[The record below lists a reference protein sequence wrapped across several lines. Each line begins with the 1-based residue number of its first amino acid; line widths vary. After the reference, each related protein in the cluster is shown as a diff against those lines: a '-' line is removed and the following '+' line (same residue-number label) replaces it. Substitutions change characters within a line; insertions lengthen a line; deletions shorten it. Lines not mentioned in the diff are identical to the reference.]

1 MSLHHLA
8 EQVRAAGRK
17 NDKVLVH
24 MTPNEVNGLQALAL
38 AHGGSLTI
46 NPHTGLPEA
55 DFLDAILP
63 MAAGF
68 LLAPLTA
75 GTSLAF
81 LGATP
86 LASALTVGAVSGLAT
101 GSLEKGLMAGLGA
114 YGGAG
119 LGAGLSGGT
128 AASTA
133 GKTITGAP
141 AVGSSTVSAAP
152 TPSLFGGTNIGGNV
166 DMGFKALSTP
176 TPALTPTNTLAA
188 NFQLPSNAV
197 RASTNYMAPNAQ
209 AGLFSTPNPTPL
221 ANQMEFS
228 RAVANAPVSVPT
240 TAAAPTSSSMFSNYS
255 MPNSFGEFYDKLPT
269 GTLPALAV
277 TGMHAMNSKKPGL
290 GALPV
295 GDSYERPYEY
305 SVEQDPEAYIDDG
318 STRERAYFKEPRF
331 KALPIRKVADGG
343 LMDEPAGNVERMS
356 EGNVVEMQRQE
367 DNIPRYAFGGSAAF
381 AKAKAEE
388 PSTNVSYTY
397 DPATMQYTQTTT
409 APPPS
414 TNNQMT
420 GNPLIDGM
428 FGLAPYM
435 RGASM
440 AQGGGGGVNPRA
452 GGGKGSLMGLMARQA
467 PTPQP
472 TVTTQT
478 MGGMSTPYVPQ
489 GMNASAPM
497 FANSNITPNINIPEQ
512 KTPEEQL
519 GLQSFYQNMEKQLAA
534 KGAQIMSQNMA
545 GGGVTGY
552 AGGGSPSN
560 TQPDVFKEM
569 EAQGINPFLGSI
581 PLFMKMIGG
590 NVPDSLMPP
599 SMRQSQAQN
608 YTYNPNSL
616 EFQNLGTGE
625 VSNGIAAAKGYADGG
640 YTLGGYSD
648 GGRLLKGPGDG
659 VSDSIP
665 AVIGDR
671 QPARLADGEFVVPA
685 RIVSEL
691 GNGSTE
697 AGAKKLYAMMNRVQN
712 ARKKS
717 IGKGKVAV
725 NSKAEKLLPA

>member
-119 LGAGLSGGT
+119 LGAGLSAGTT
-128 AASTA
+128 AAGTTVS
-133 GKTITGAP
+133 GAP
-141 AVGSSTVSAAP
+141 AVGTGTGLKAVP
-152 TPSLFGGTNIGGNV
+152 TDLFGGGLQGGAHSSLSSNTLGLK
-166 DMGFKALSTP
+166 GFSPTLSTSAT
-176 TPALTPTNTLAA
+176 TPFVPAPSVSNIIGNSTAAQNALTNPVSA
-188 NFQLPSNAV
+188 NSQ
-197 RASTNYMAPNAQ
+197 Y
-209 AGLFSTPNPTPL
+209 GLFSNGV
-221 ANQMEFS
+221 N
-228 RAVANAPVSVPT
+228 PVSVQEQVALSK
-240 TAAAPTSSSMFSNYS
+240 AAAAQVPTNVVTNAAPGSTSMFSNYS

-343 LMDEPAGNVERMS
+343 LMDDNVGNVERMS

-367 DNIPRYAFGGSAAF
+367 DNIPRYGLGGSLSATAT
-381 AKAKAEE
+381 AKAPE
-388 PSTNVSYTY
+388 PTVSYSY
-397 DPATMQYTQTTT
+397 DPATMQYTSTTT
-409 APPPS
+409 TPAPTKQVTPTGIGLKGGAIPS
-414 TNNQMT
+414 
-420 GNPLIDGM
+420 
-428 FGLAPYM
+428 
-435 RGASM
+435 
-440 AQGGGGGVNPRA
+440 A
-452 GGGKGSLMGLMARQA
+452 GGGKGGVMSQLQKQMQPA
-467 PTPQP
+467 PQP

-478 MGGMSTPYVPQ
+478 SGGISTPYVPQ
-489 GMNASAPM
+489 GMNANAPM
-497 FANSNITPNINIPEQ
+497 FANSNIAPNINIPEQ
-512 KTPEEQL
+512 QTPEQQL
-519 GLQSFYQNMEKQLAA
+519 GLQGFYQNMEKQLAA

-545 GGGVTGY
+545 GGGMADAY
-552 AGGGSPSN
+552 
-560 TQPDVFKEM
+560 
-569 EAQGINPFLGSI
+569 
-581 PLFMKMIGG
+581 
-590 NVPDSLMPP
+590 
-599 SMRQSQAQN
+599 
-608 YTYNPNSL
+608 
-616 EFQNLGTGE
+616 
-625 VSNGIAAAKGYADGG
+625 YADGG

>member
-119 LGAGLSGGT
+119 LGAGLSAGTT
-128 AASTA
+128 AAGTTA
-133 GKTITGAP
+133 TGAP
-141 AVGSSTVSAAP
+141 AVGTASLKAAP
-152 TPSLFGGTNIGGNV
+152 TDLFGGGLQGGAHSSLSSNTLGLK
-166 DMGFKALSTP
+166 GFSPTLSTSAT
-176 TPALTPTNTLAA
+176 TPFVPAPSAA
-188 NFQLPSNAV
+188 SIIGNSPVVQ
-197 RASTNYMAPNAQ
+197 AS
-209 AGLFSTPNPTPL
+209 
-221 ANQMEFS
+221 QM
-228 RAVANAPVSVPT
+228 APVSSIQQNALFNSVNPNQATMAGINNSVNLSRQAASVVPT
-240 TAAAPTSSSMFSNYS
+240 VAPTVTPTSTSMFSNYS

-367 DNIPRYAFGGSAAF
+367 DNIPRYGLGGSASAF
-381 AKAKAEE
+381 ATAKEA
-388 PSTNVSYTY
+388 PSPQVSYTY
-397 DPATMQYTQTTT
+397 DPATMQYTSTTT
-409 APPPS
+409 TPAPTKQVTPTGIGLKGGAIPS
-414 TNNQMT
+414 
-420 GNPLIDGM
+420 
-428 FGLAPYM
+428 
-435 RGASM
+435 
-440 AQGGGGGVNPRA
+440 A
-452 GGGKGSLMGLMARQA
+452 GGGKGGVSAAAGGPKGGLMNKLVQQIPA
-467 PTPQP
+467 PQP
-472 TVTTQT
+472 TVTTAT
-478 MGGMSTPYVPQ
+478 SGGISTPFVPQ
-489 GMNASAPM
+489 GMTGNSPM
-497 FANSNITPNINIPEQ
+497 FANSDITPNINIPAQ
-512 KTPEEQL
+512 QTPEQQL
-519 GLQSFYQNMEKQLAA
+519 GLQGFYQNMEKQLAA

-545 GGGVTGY
+545 GGGMADAYY
-552 AGGGSPSN
+552 ADG
-560 TQPDVFKEM
+560 
-569 EAQGINPFLGSI
+569 
-581 PLFMKMIGG
+581 
-590 NVPDSLMPP
+590 
-599 SMRQSQAQN
+599 
-608 YTYNPNSL
+608 
-616 EFQNLGTGE
+616 
-625 VSNGIAAAKGYADGG
+625 GYADGG

>member
-46 NPHTGLPEA
+46 NPDTGLPEA

-119 LGAGLSGGT
+119 LGAGLSSST
-128 AASTA
+128 AAGT
-133 GKTITGAP
+133 GLKTTISGSP
-141 AVGSSTVSAAP
+141 AVGSTSGLGLKAPTDMFASGIGNSSAATLGYSP
-152 TPSLFGGTNIGGNV
+152 LGTGTN
-166 DMGFKALSTP
+166 
-176 TPALTPTNTLAA
+176 LAA
-188 NFQLPSNAV
+188 TNLTSAGIVPFAPAPSISNIIGNSTAATNAITKPI
-197 RASTNYMAPNAQ
+197 STNSLYSLSNNAAPQYADVFSKG
-209 AGLFSTPNPTPL
+209 AGLDLNSQIATSKAAA
-221 ANQMEFS
+221 ANL
-228 RAVANAPVSVPT
+228 P
-240 TAAAPTSSSMFSNYS
+240 TAATTPGSTSMFSNYS

-277 TGMHAMNSKKPGL
+277 TGMQAMKSNKSGL

-305 SVEQDPEAYIDDG
+305 SVEQDPEAYISDG
-318 STRERAYFKEPRF
+318 TTRERAYFKEPRF
-331 KALPIRKVADGG
+331 TALPIRKVADGG
-343 LMDEPAGNVERMS
+343 LMDDSVGNVERMS
-356 EGNVVEMQRQE
+356 EGNMVNMERQE
-367 DNIPRYAFGGSAAF
+367 DGIPRYGLGGSATAF
-381 AKAKAEE
+381 AKAKEE
-388 PSTNVSYTY
+388 PSTNVAYTY
-397 DPATMQYTQTTT
+397 DPASMQYTQTTT
-409 APPPS
+409 NTPAPTKQVSPVGFGPKGGAF
-414 TNNQMT
+414 T
-420 GNPLIDGM
+420 G
-428 FGLAPYM
+428 FGNA
-435 RGASM
+435 RGIQA
-440 AQGGGGGVNPRA
+440 AA
-452 GGGKGSLMGLMARQA
+452 GGPKGGLVSQLARQMPA
-467 PTPQP
+467 PQP
-472 TVTTQT
+472 TVTTET
-478 MGGMSTPYVPQ
+478 LGGVSTPFVPQ
-489 GMNASAPM
+489 GASASTPM
-497 FANSNITPNINIPEQ
+497 FTNTSLAPNINLPEQ

-519 GLQSFYQNMEKQLAA
+519 GLQGFYQNMEKQLAA

-545 GGGVTGY
+545 GGGMADAYY
-552 AGGGSPSN
+552 ADG
-560 TQPDVFKEM
+560 
-569 EAQGINPFLGSI
+569 
-581 PLFMKMIGG
+581 
-590 NVPDSLMPP
+590 
-599 SMRQSQAQN
+599 
-608 YTYNPNSL
+608 
-616 EFQNLGTGE
+616 
-625 VSNGIAAAKGYADGG
+625 GYADGG

>member
-1 MSLHHLA
+1 
-8 EQVRAAGRK
+8 
-17 NDKVLVH
+17 

-119 LGAGLSGGT
+119 LGAGLSSGT
-128 AASTA
+128 AASAA

-141 AVGSSTVSAAP
+141 AVGASTTAAP
-152 TPSLFGGTNIGGNV
+152 TSLFGGSAMQGGT
-166 DMGFKALSTP
+166 G
-176 TPALTPTNTLAA
+176 ALTNTTGLGYSALGTP
-188 NFQLPSNAV
+188 LP
-197 RASTNYMAPNAQ
+197 ASATIPFVPAQSASSIIGNSPIVQASQMAPVSPITQGN
-209 AGLFSTPNPTPL
+209 LFSTAVNPTSVQ
-221 ANQMEFS
+221 NQMAIS
-228 RAVANAPVSVPT
+228 KAAAANVPASMAT
-240 TAAAPTSSSMFSNYS
+240 TAATPASSSMFSNYS

-277 TGMHAMNSKKPGL
+277 TGMQAMKPKQSGL

-295 GDSYERPYEY
+295 GDSYERPYDY
-305 SVEQDPEAYIDDG
+305 SVEQNPEAYIDDG
-318 STRERAYFKEPRF
+318 STRERVYFKEPRF
-331 KALPIRKVADGG
+331 TAREVRKVADGG
-343 LMDEPAGNVERMS
+343 LMGDSVGNVERMS
-356 EGNVVEMQRQE
+356 EGNVRGMQQY
-367 DNIPRYAFGGSAAF
+367 DDGMPRYASGGMSFAQ
-381 AKAKAEE
+381 AKAAE
-388 PSTNVSYTY
+388 PTVSYTY
-397 DPATMQYTQTTT
+397 DPATMQYTSTTT
-409 APPPS
+409 NTPAASPVS
-414 TNNQMT
+414 AT
-420 GNPLIDGM
+420 GLPLSS
-428 FGLAPYM
+428 FG
-435 RGASM
+435 RGVM
-440 AQGGGGGVNPRA
+440 GNA
-452 GGGKGSLMGLMARQA
+452 GGPKGGLLSQLARQM
-467 PTPQP
+467 PMQQP
-472 TVTTQT
+472 TVTTGT
-478 MGGMSTPYVPQ
+478 TGGMTTPFVPQ
-489 GMNASAPM
+489 GMTASAPM
-497 FANSNITPNINIPEQ
+497 FNNSSLAPNINIPEQ
-512 KTPEEQL
+512 QTPEQQL
-519 GLQSFYQNMEKQLAA
+519 GLQGFYQNMEKQLAA

-545 GGGVTGY
+545 NGGVTGY

-560 TQPDVFKEM
+560 KQPDVFKEM
-569 EAQGINPFLGSI
+569 EAQGINPFLGSV
-581 PLFMKMIGG
+581 PLFMKMMGG
-590 NVPDSLMPP
+590 NVPDSLMPL
-599 SMRQSQAQN
+599 SMQQSQAQN

-616 EFQNLGTGE
+616 EFQNTGTGE
-625 VSNGIAAAKGYADGG
+625 MSNGIAAAKGYADGG

>member
-1 MSLHHLA
+1 
-8 EQVRAAGRK
+8 
-17 NDKVLVH
+17 

-46 NPHTGLPEA
+46 NPDTGLPEA

-119 LGAGLSGGT
+119 LGAGLSGST
-128 AASTA
+128 AAGT
-133 GKTITGAP
+133 GLKTTVSGAP
-141 AVGSSTVSAAP
+141 AVGSTSGLGLKAPTDLFASGVGNSSAATLGYSP
-152 TPSLFGGTNIGGNV
+152 LGTTNLATTNLTSAGTVPFASAPSASSIIGNSPV
-166 DMGFKALSTP
+166 VQASR
-176 TPALTPTNTLAA
+176 LA
-188 NFQLPSNAV
+188 P
-197 RASTNYMAPNAQ
+197 ASTNPLYSLSNNAPQ
-209 AGLFSTPNPTPL
+209 YTDVFSKGAGLDLNSQIATSKAAA
-221 ANQMEFS
+221 ANL
-228 RAVANAPVSVPT
+228 P
-240 TAAAPTSSSMFSNYS
+240 TAATTPGSTSMFSNYS

-277 TGMHAMNSKKPGL
+277 TGMQAMNSKKPGL

-305 SVEQDPEAYIDDG
+305 SVEQDPEAYISDG

-331 KALPIRKVADGG
+331 TALPIRKVADGG
-343 LMDEPAGNVERMS
+343 LMDDSVGNVERMS
-356 EGNVVEMQRQE
+356 EGNVRGMQQHE
-367 DNIPRYAFGGSAAF
+367 DGMPRYAFGGSATAF
-381 AKAKAEE
+381 AKAKEE
-388 PSTNVSYTY
+388 PSTNVAYTY
-397 DPATMQYTQTTT
+397 DPASMQYTQTTT
-409 APPPS
+409 NTPAPTKQVSPVGFGPKGGAF
-414 TNNQMT
+414 T
-420 GNPLIDGM
+420 GFN
-428 FGLAPYM
+428 
-435 RGASM
+435 
-440 AQGGGGGVNPRA
+440 GGGIQAAA
-452 GGGKGSLMGLMARQA
+452 GGPKARIFNNLVSQIPA
-467 PTPQP
+467 PQP
-472 TVTTQT
+472 TVTTET
-478 MGGMSTPYVPQ
+478 LGGVSTPFVPQ
-489 GMNASAPM
+489 GASASAPM
-497 FANSNITPNINIPEQ
+497 FTNTSLAPNINLPAQ
-512 KTPEEQL
+512 QTPEEQL
-519 GLQSFYQNMEKQLAA
+519 GLQGFYQNMEKQLAA

-545 GGGVTGY
+545 SGGIAGY
-552 AGGGSPSN
+552 AGGGSPRN
-560 TQPDVFKEM
+560 QQPDVFGEM
-569 EAQGINPFLGSI
+569 QAQGINPFLGSI

-590 NVPDSLMPP
+590 DVPDSLMPP

-616 EFQNLGTGE
+616 EFQNTGTGE

>member
-1 MSLHHLA
+1 
-8 EQVRAAGRK
+8 
-17 NDKVLVH
+17 

-46 NPHTGLPEA
+46 NPNTGLPEA

-119 LGAGLSGGT
+119 LGAGLSGST

-141 AVGSSTVSAAP
+141 AVGTSSVASAP

-176 TPALTPTNTLAA
+176 APATFNSAGIA
-188 NFQLPSNAV
+188 SNFQLPSNAV
-197 RASTNYMAPNAQ
+197 AAKTSYLGPAQ
-209 AGLFSTPNPTPL
+209 QSSLFAAPNPTPL

-228 RAVANAPVSVPT
+228 RAMANAPVSVPQ
-240 TAAAPTSSSMFSNYS
+240 AAAPTSSSMFSNYS

-277 TGMHAMNSKKPGL
+277 TGMQAMKSNKSGL

-305 SVEQDPEAYIDDG
+305 SVEQDPNAYIDDG
-318 STRERAYFKEPRF
+318 STRERAYFTEPRF

-343 LMDEPAGNVERMS
+343 LMDDSVGNVERMS
-356 EGNVVEMQRQE
+356 EGNMVSMERQE
-367 DNIPRYAFGGSAAF
+367 DGLPRYALGGSAM
-381 AKAKAEE
+381 AKAKAAE
-388 PSTNVSYTY
+388 PTVDTKYSY

-409 APPPS
+409 NTPAASKQSMDMERLGPFALPLALAGAPF
-414 TNNQMT
+414 T
-420 GNPLIDGM
+420 G
-428 FGLAPYM
+428 FGNA
-435 RGASM
+435 RGIQA
-440 AQGGGGGVNPRA
+440 AA
-452 GGGKGSLMGLMARQA
+452 GGPKGSLMGLMAKQA
-467 PTPQP
+467 PAPQP

-478 MGGMSTPYVPQ
+478 LGGVSAPFVPQ
-489 GMNASAPM
+489 GASASAPM
-497 FANSNITPNINIPEQ
+497 FSDTSLAPNINIPEM

-519 GLQSFYQNMEKQLAA
+519 GLQGFYQNMEKQLAA

-545 GGGVTGY
+545 GGGMADAYY
-552 AGGGSPSN
+552 A
-560 TQPDVFKEM
+560 
-569 EAQGINPFLGSI
+569 
-581 PLFMKMIGG
+581 
-590 NVPDSLMPP
+590 
-599 SMRQSQAQN
+599 
-608 YTYNPNSL
+608 
-616 EFQNLGTGE
+616 
-625 VSNGIAAAKGYADGG
+625 NGGYADGG

>member
-8 EQVRAAGRK
+8 EQVRSAGRK

-46 NPHTGLPEA
+46 NPETGLPEA

-119 LGAGLSGGT
+119 LGAGLSAGTT
-128 AASTA
+128 AAGTTVSGT
-133 GKTITGAP
+133 P
-141 AVGSSTVSAAP
+141 AVGTASLKAAP
-152 TPSLFGGTNIGGNV
+152 TDLFGGSLQGGAHSSLSSNTLGLKGFSPTLSPSATTSFVPAPSTASIIGNSPVVQASQMAPVSANSQYSLFSKGVNPV
-166 DMGFKALSTP
+166 SVQEQVALSKAAAAQVPP
-176 TPALTPTNTLAA
+176 T
-188 NFQLPSNAV
+188 V
-197 RASTNYMAPNAQ
+197 
-209 AGLFSTPNPTPL
+209 
-221 ANQMEFS
+221 
-228 RAVANAPVSVPT
+228 VANA
-240 TAAAPTSSSMFSNYS
+240 APSSTSMFSNYS

-367 DNIPRYAFGGSAAF
+367 DNIPRYGLGGSLSAV
-381 AKAKAEE
+381 AKAKDPE
-388 PSTNVSYTY
+388 PTVSYSY
-397 DPATMQYTQTTT
+397 DPATMQYTSTTT

-414 TNNQMT
+414 INNQMT

-440 AQGGGGGVNPRA
+440 AQGGGGGIRPAA
-452 GGGKGSLMGLMARQA
+452 GGPKGGLVSQLARQMPA
-467 PTPQP
+467 PQP
-472 TVTTQT
+472 TVTTAT
-478 MGGMSTPYVPQ
+478 SGGISTPFVPQ

-497 FANSNITPNINIPEQ
+497 FTNSSLAPNINIPEQ

-519 GLQSFYQNMEKQLAA
+519 GLQGFYQNMEKQLAA

-545 GGGVTGY
+545 SGGMADAYY
-552 AGGGSPSN
+552 ADG
-560 TQPDVFKEM
+560 
-569 EAQGINPFLGSI
+569 
-581 PLFMKMIGG
+581 
-590 NVPDSLMPP
+590 
-599 SMRQSQAQN
+599 
-608 YTYNPNSL
+608 
-616 EFQNLGTGE
+616 
-625 VSNGIAAAKGYADGG
+625 GYADGG

>member
-8 EQVRAAGRK
+8 EQVRSAGRK

-119 LGAGLSGGT
+119 LGA
-128 AASTA
+128 AASTGATAA
-133 GKTITGAP
+133 GTTASGAP
-141 AVGSSTVSAAP
+141 AVGATTTTAP
-152 TPSLFGGTNIGGNV
+152 TSLFGGSAMQGGTGALTNTTGLGYS
-166 DMGFKALSTP
+166 ALGTP
-176 TPALTPTNTLAA
+176 LPASATIPFTPAPSVSSIIGNSPVVQAS
-188 NFQLPSNAV
+188 QL
-197 RASTNYMAPNAQ
+197 
-209 AGLFSTPNPTPL
+209 
-221 ANQMEFS
+221 
-228 RAVANAPVSVPT
+228 APVSPVTQGNLFSSAVNPT
-240 TAAAPTSSSMFSNYS
+240 SVQNQMALSQAAANTVPASMVTPAATPASTSMFSNYS
-255 MPNSFGEFYDKLPT
+255 MPTDMGAFYDKLPY

-277 TGMHAMNSKKPGL
+277 SGMYGLNQKKNSGL

-295 GDSYERPYEY
+295 GSSYERPYDY
-305 SVEQDPEAYIDDG
+305 SVEQNPEAYIDDG

-331 KALPIRKVADGG
+331 IAKEIRKVADGG
-343 LMDEPAGNVERMS
+343 LMDDNVGKVERMS
-356 EGNVVEMQRQE
+356 EGNVVDMQKQE
-367 DNIPRYAFGGSAAF
+367 DGIPKYADGG
-381 AKAKAEE
+381 
-388 PSTNVSYTY
+388 TSYSY
-397 DPATMQYTQTTT
+397 DPATMQYTTTTT
-409 APPPS
+409 APPPP
-414 TNNQMT
+414 TAPT
-420 GNPLIDGM
+420 P
-428 FGLAPYM
+428 FGL
-435 RGASM
+435 M
-440 AQGGGGGVNPRA
+440 AGLNPSFN
-452 GGGKGSLMGLMARQA
+452 GGKGGITPSASAGKGGIFSNLAKQMQPAA
-467 PTPQP
+467 PA
-472 TVTTQT
+472 VTTQT
-478 MGGMSTPYVPQ
+478 SGGISTPFVPQ

-497 FANSNITPNINIPEQ
+497 FTNSNIAPNINIPQ
-512 KTPEEQL
+512 QQTPEQQL
-519 GLQSFYQNMEKQLAA
+519 GLQGFYQNMEKQLAA

-545 GGGVTGY
+545 GGGMADAY
-552 AGGGSPSN
+552 
-560 TQPDVFKEM
+560 
-569 EAQGINPFLGSI
+569 
-581 PLFMKMIGG
+581 
-590 NVPDSLMPP
+590 
-599 SMRQSQAQN
+599 
-608 YTYNPNSL
+608 
-616 EFQNLGTGE
+616 
-625 VSNGIAAAKGYADGG
+625 YADGG

-717 IGKGKVAV
+717 IGKGRVAV

>member
-46 NPHTGLPEA
+46 NPDTGLPEA

-119 LGAGLSGGT
+119 LGAGLSGTT
-128 AASTA
+128 AASTTA
-133 GKTITGAP
+133 SGAP
-141 AVGSSTVSAAP
+141 AIGTATTQAP
-152 TPSLFGGTNIGGNV
+152 TSLFGGTNIGGAANS
-166 DMGFKALSTP
+166 ALSGGANANNLALNAFSVPTP
-176 TPALTPTNTLAA
+176 TATASLYNPNAIAA
-188 NFQLPSNAV
+188 NFQLPANAV
-197 RASTNYMAPNAQ
+197 AAPTQYMAPTAQ
-209 AGLFSTPNPTPL
+209 GNLFSTAVNPTSVQ
-221 ANQMEFS
+221 NQMALS
-228 RAVANAPVSVPT
+228 NQAAATVPANMVAP
-240 TAAAPTSSSMFSNYS
+240 AAAPASTSMFSNYS
-255 MPNSFGEFYDKLPT
+255 MPTDMGKFYDKLPT

-277 TGMHAMNSKKPGL
+277 TGMQAMKPKQSGL
-290 GALPV
+290 GALPTS
-295 GDSYERPYEY
+295 DSYERPYEY
-305 SVEQDPEAYIDDG
+305 SVEQDPNAYVNDG
-318 STRERAYFKEPRF
+318 STRERAYFTEPRF
-331 KALPIRKVADGG
+331 KALPVRKVADGG
-343 LMDEPAGNVERMS
+343 LMDDSAGKVERMS
-356 EGNVVEMQRQE
+356 EGNVVTMQQAE
-367 DNIPRYAFGGSAAF
+367 DSYSRYADGGVARFGLGGSTVAT
-381 AKAKAEE
+381 AKEE

-414 TNNQMT
+414 TPTNAAFA
-420 GNPLIDGM
+420 NPFLG
-428 FGLAPYM
+428 GLMGLFNVGPY
-435 RGASM
+435 AT
-440 AQGGGGGVNPRA
+440 GVNPRL
-452 GGGKGSLMGLMARQA
+452 GGMGGTIPGFAKQMQQA
-467 PTPQP
+467 APVT
-472 TVTTQT
+472 TTQT
-478 MGGMSTPYVPQ
+478 MGGMSTPYVPS
-489 GMNASAPM
+489 GLAASAPA
-497 FANSNITPNINIPEQ
+497 FANSQIVPNINIPAQ
-512 KTPEEQL
+512 QTPEEQL
-519 GLQSFYQNMEKQLAA
+519 GLQGFYQNMEKQLAA

-545 GGGVTGY
+545 EGGMADAY
-552 AGGGSPSN
+552 
-560 TQPDVFKEM
+560 
-569 EAQGINPFLGSI
+569 
-581 PLFMKMIGG
+581 
-590 NVPDSLMPP
+590 
-599 SMRQSQAQN
+599 
-608 YTYNPNSL
+608 
-616 EFQNLGTGE
+616 
-625 VSNGIAAAKGYADGG
+625 YADGG

-665 AVIGDR
+665 AVIGDK

-717 IGKGKVAV
+717 IGKDKVAV
-725 NSKAEKLLPA
+725 NSRAEKLLPA